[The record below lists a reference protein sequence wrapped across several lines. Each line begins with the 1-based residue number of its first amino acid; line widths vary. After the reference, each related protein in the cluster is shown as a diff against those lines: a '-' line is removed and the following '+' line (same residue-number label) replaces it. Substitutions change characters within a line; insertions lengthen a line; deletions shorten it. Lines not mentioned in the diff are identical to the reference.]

1 MHLSLADNDMHS
13 QVPPK
18 GRPVGKVS
26 STFVTS
32 VWLFSTVY
40 TRVNAQFVGGS
51 EASTTHRTGMS
62 SLVGVD
68 QHVIPQRTALCKRRL
83 TQSARVRSL
92 ASVCTTMG
100 PQVGGTFKAS
110 TTHRADVRSGIAVC
124 LLMLTQQLDPAKL
137 SATFYA
143 CHGLEWHV
151 WSLVST
157 EVAGITE
164 ATTTLRTQI
173 RLFTAVNSQMKNRL
187 MSLRHHQTTHVTD
200 VLQYTPWWRSS
211 QYSMRLQ
218 VSAKQRR
225 RRKSLVTVSTDE
237 WLDSSMSPVFVSHQV
252 TELSEA
258 SWTLC
263 TDVWAVSSVRS
274 NVQIQRWWSGKLL
287 ATMWTRPASATPT
300 QTVHCLQTNNFMNKP
315 HSTKHEHILTIRWM
329 TLCAGNTW
337 QLNVSVLMTYETWQ

>member
-151 WSLVST
+151 
-157 EVAGITE
+157 
-164 ATTTLRTQI
+164 
-173 RLFTAVNSQMKNRL
+173 
-187 MSLRHHQTTHVTD
+187 
-200 VLQYTPWWRSS
+200 
-211 QYSMRLQ
+211 
-218 VSAKQRR
+218 
-225 RRKSLVTVSTDE
+225 
-237 WLDSSMSPVFVSHQV
+237 
-252 TELSEA
+252 
-258 SWTLC
+258 
-263 TDVWAVSSVRS
+263 
-274 NVQIQRWWSGKLL
+274 
-287 ATMWTRPASATPT
+287 
-300 QTVHCLQTNNFMNKP
+300 
-315 HSTKHEHILTIRWM
+315 
-329 TLCAGNTW
+329 
-337 QLNVSVLMTYETWQ
+337 